1 MGPSVIDPLMDND
14 LQTNEKSPISDP
26 PVEAAVAGLRLKF
39 PGESQI
45 WFNKLTLTINQGEK
59 VLLLGASGSGKSTL
73 LQVLSGLIP
82 HSVDVPMKADHI
94 SIPAHPGIVFQDPDT
109 QFCMPYVDEELAFVL
124 ENREVPRDEME
135 AEIKELLN
143 LVGLDLPDAHTP
155 VQALSQGMKQRLA
168 IASVLGIKPSVL
180 FLDEPTALLDKQGT
194 IEVWDTIRSI
204 AEERTVVIVEHKID
218 YILDFVDRIIV
229 LSPEGEIIADG
240 GAGEIFRQH
249 QQTLSDYGIW
259 HPGIWQN
266 SPILHRQENATAS
279 EKGGDPL
286 LLLRECVI
294 HRSSKPVIRAEE
306 LQVLPGD
313 FIGITGP
320 NGAGKSS
327 FLLGL
332 MKLLPIMGTYLIN
345 GIEPKNTKQAAQ
357 HIAYV
362 FQNPE
367 LQFVTHSVWNEV
379 EYSLLFEPLSREER
393 RMRVEELLQRF
404 HLNGLENRH
413 PYELSLGQKR
423 RLSVAS
429 AIVRYPRVLLL
440 DEPTFGQDAR
450 NTFAMLGEL
459 ERLRSEG
466 TAIIMVTHDTE
477 IVARYCTSVW
487 QAAEGRITN
496 CN

>member
-1 MGPSVIDPLMDND
+1 MRPSITGPVEDKV
-14 LQTNEKSPISDP
+14 LQTEEKAHVTQP
-26 PVEAAVAGLRLKF
+26 PVAVAIDGLRLKF

-45 WFNKLTLTINQGEK
+45 WFNKLSLTINQGEK

-94 SIPAHPGIVFQDPDT
+94 RIPDHPGIVFQDPDT

-124 ENREVPRDEME
+124 ENREVPRDEMQ
-135 AEIKELLN
+135 AKIRELLS
-143 LVGLDLPDAHTP
+143 LVGLELPDVHTP

-168 IASVLGIKPSVL
+168 IASVLGVEPSVL

-194 IEVWDTIRSI
+194 IEVWDTIRGI
-204 AEERTVVIVEHKID
+204 AEDRTVIIVEHKID
-218 YILDFVDRIIV
+218 YILDYVDRIIV
-229 LSPEGEIIADG
+229 LSSEGEIMADG
-240 GAGEIFRQH
+240 GAEEIFSQH
-249 QQTLSDYGIW
+249 QQTITDYGIW
-259 HPGIWQN
+259 HPGIWKN
-266 SPILHRQENATAS
+266 RPRPLRQENVTAN
-279 EKGGDPL
+279 EKGAEPL
-286 LLLRECVI
+286 LQLRECVI
-294 HRSSKPVIRAEE
+294 HRSSKPVIEAGE

-332 MKLLPIMGTYLIN
+332 MKLLPITGTYLVN
-345 GIEPKNTKQAAQ
+345 GIELKNTKQAAQ

-379 EYSLLFEPLSREER
+379 EYSLLFEPISMEER
-393 RMRVEELLQRF
+393 RVRVEELLRRF
-404 HLNGLENRH
+404 HLSGLENRH

-429 AIVRYPRVLLL
+429 AVVRNPRVLLL

-450 NTFAMLGEL
+450 NTFAMLDEL

-466 TAIIMVTHDTE
+466 TAMIMVTHDEE

-487 QAAEGRITN
+487 QAAEGRITT
-496 CN
+496 CH